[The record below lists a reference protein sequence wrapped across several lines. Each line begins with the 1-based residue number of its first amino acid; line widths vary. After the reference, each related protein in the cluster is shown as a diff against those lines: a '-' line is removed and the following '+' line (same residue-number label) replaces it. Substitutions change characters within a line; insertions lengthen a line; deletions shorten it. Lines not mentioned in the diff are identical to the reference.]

1 MMGLRTP
8 QFRYTQPL
16 NHHNWIGLTVEKSG
30 TDVPFFTQFGVP
42 EPSSL
47 RPDFVLFYRY
57 ENNYGHIHAA
67 TIFRSV
73 GGFVP
78 NTTVPDLREH
88 VNGYGV
94 SVSGSWRLGRLR
106 DTIVF
111 QGIGGKGIANYYN
124 DNYGLGSDVGFDAE
138 GRLVATPTWSSIRV
152 SALLDKDSAIHSQL
166 CIFES
171 TTPRRIRRRIITS
184 ATTLQGISSFNR
196 PLSHLFGAEYIY
208 ASLRRKDDFKWI
220 APRFQA
226 SLTFFLNR
234 PQE

>member
-30 TDVPFFTQFGVP
+30 TDVPFFSQFGVP

-57 ENNYGHIHAA
+57 ENTYGHIHAA

-78 NTTVPDLREH
+78 NTTIPDLRKH
-88 VNGYGV
+88 VNGYGA
-94 SVSGSWRLGRLR
+94 SISGAWRLGRLR

-111 QGIGGKGIANYYN
+111 QGIGGKGIANYYERLITVLAPDVDLMHRGGWLLLQPGRSTFGYQHYWTKIVRSTVSYGYLRIN
-124 DNYGLGSDVGFDAE
+124 NTAADPGTNYH
-138 GRLVATPTWSSIRV
+138 V
-152 SALLDKDSAIHSQL
+152 SNYASGNINR
-166 CIFES
+166 S
-171 TTPRRIRRRIITS
+171 TVRSLPVRRRIHIRVAS
-184 ATTLQGISSFNR
+184 PKKMISNGSRLVFK
-196 PLSHLFGAEYIY
+196 P
-208 ASLRRKDDFKWI
+208 AS
-220 APRFQA
+220 P
-226 SLTFFLNR
+226 SS
-234 PQE
+234 